1 MSQLFRDAILRK
13 LEFIEKRG
21 KIGKAKLMTSKLRD
35 AYGAKDRV
43 SMMGDIAPYLI
54 KNLSQKPKY
63 KIDQN
68 TFKLAP
74 IENSVN
80 YPED

>member
-1 MSQLFRDAILRK
+1 MRK

-54 KNLSQKPKY
+54 KNLS
-63 KIDQN
+63 
-68 TFKLAP
+68 
-74 IENSVN
+74 
-80 YPED
+80 